1 MLKKSGKGGTGRYVV
16 GEGDLDKARE
26 LILAA
31 HSARAKAIQAKQAAE
46 PKAAGRA
53 LEPTPSGR
61 RARSR
66 SKGAKVIA

>member
-31 HSARAKAIQAKQAAE
+31 HAARAKANQAKAAE